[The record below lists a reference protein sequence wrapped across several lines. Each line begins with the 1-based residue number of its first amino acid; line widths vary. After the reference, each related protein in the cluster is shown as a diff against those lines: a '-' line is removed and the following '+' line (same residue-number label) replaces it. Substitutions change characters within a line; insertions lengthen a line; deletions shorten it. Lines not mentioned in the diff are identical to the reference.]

1 MISLKGDAT
10 IQEKS
15 VLLANYLLILYAFF
29 LPISNKISTN
39 IFIGVAV
46 FTLLGGNIREK
57 FRNAVQDKIV
67 ISFLLFYMMYVIW
80 TVGSEHTSTAFFK
93 LKEFKYILEISL
105 IVYMVLQKEFVYRIL
120 GGFIAGMLF
129 SELISYCLFFN
140 LPVSS
145 FFGHIPLITLN
156 TLHPNVP
163 FMESYTTYSICLS
176 LSMSIIL
183 YRLLTHQMK
192 NPYTILLFSLFFI
205 TASINIFIVASRV
218 GYILY
223 ATSILFT
230 LLFVFR
236 KHFAKVV
243 VLAVMLISI
252 GYTLAFN
259 YSPFFKDRVLA
270 AVDAFHHSFAS
281 NATYANEGLRIG
293 YYIYGWEVIKE
304 HPVFGVGTGDH
315 MAEVIKVVDQKEPN
329 PLNRQTLTF
338 NSTSGDNASFDSEY
352 LDIAVQFGIVGL
364 IVFFNM
370 LLQIGR
376 YAQKD
381 PQLKFLQYL
390 LVLSMGVIAGPS
402 LIFIPAEVGKAFILL
417 ASLTLTIAPLSSTS
431 VQRST

>member
-1 MISLKGDAT
+1 MISIKT
-10 IQEKS
+10 NTNIQEKS
-15 VLLANYLLILYAFF
+15 ILWANYLLILYAFF
-29 LPISNKISTN
+29 LPISNKIATN
-39 IFIGVAV
+39 LFIGVAL
-46 FTLLGGNIREK
+46 FTLFGGNLREK
-57 FRNAVQDKIV
+57 FRNAVHDKIV
-67 ISFLLFYMMYVIW
+67 ISFLLFYMMYVVWIF
-80 TVGSEHTSTAFFK
+80 GSEHTSTAFFK
-93 LKEFKYILEISL
+93 LKEFKYIIEISL
-105 IVYMVLQKEFVYRIL
+105 IVYMVLQREFVYRVL

-129 SELISYCLFFN
+129 SELISYGLFFD

-145 FFGHIPLITLN
+145 FFGHIPFITLN
-156 TLHPNVP
+156 TIHPNVP
-163 FMESYTTYSICLS
+163 FMGSYTTYSICLS

-192 NPYTILLFSLFFI
+192 NPYTALLFSLFFI

-218 GYILY
+218 GYLLY

-236 KHFAKVV
+236 KYFIKVMFFA
-243 VLAVMLISI
+243 AIFISI

-270 AVDAFHHSFAS
+270 AFNAFHHSFAS
-281 NATYANEGLRIG
+281 NATYANEGIRIG

-304 HPVFGVGTGDH
+304 HPIFGVGTGDH
-315 MAEVIKVVDQKEPN
+315 MAEVVKVIDQKESN

-338 NSTSGDNASFDSEY
+338 NYTSGDNASFDSEY

-364 IVFFNM
+364 IVFFNI
-370 LLQIGR
+370 LVQIGR

-390 LVLSMGVIAGPS
+390 LVLTMGIVAGPS
-402 LIFIPAEVGKAFILL
+402 LIFIPAEVGKAFTLL
-417 ASLTLTIAPLSSTS
+417 ASLTLIIPSSTS
-431 VQRST
+431 AQRST